1 MIQINLLPPSMRV
14 VQKVREPGKPLALG
28 NKILIYAGAGAA
40 GLLVTIYAITVL
52 LPGLLVASQTRRLN
66 KEWKQMEEKFGV
78 VDKTSKEGKMSGAR
92 LAELARK
99 KEGRWRWAEILNA
112 VSDVMP
118 PSIQLTRIS
127 SGQLVE
133 MVPLP
138 PAKAAAQAPKA
149 APKSEALP
157 AQKTRR
163 YYQALEMEGVVEKG
177 ALGEEDLK
185 TLMREIRAHPVFNE
199 TFERI
204 ELVGVATQ
212 PDRSKKFSLR
222 CRFKEKPS

>member
-14 VQKVREPGKPLALG
+14 VQKVREPGKQLALG
-28 NKILIYAGAGAA
+28 HKILIYAGAGAA
-40 GLLVTIYAITVL
+40 GVLVAIYATTVL
-52 LPGLLVASQTRRLN
+52 LPGLLLGSQTRRLSQ
-66 KEWKQMEEKFGV
+66 EWKRLEENFGA
-78 VDKTSKEGKMSGAR
+78 VDKTSKEGKTSGAR

-112 VSDVMP
+112 ISDVMP
-118 PSIQLTRIS
+118 PSIQLTRVS

-138 PAKAAAQAPKA
+138 PAKAAAQAPKN
-149 APKSEALP
+149 APKGEAAP

-163 YYQALEMEGVVEKG
+163 YFQALEMEGLVEKG

-185 TLMREIRAHPVFNE
+185 TLMQEIRAHPVFSE

-212 PDRSKKFSLR
+212 PDRTKKFSLR
-222 CRFKEKPS
+222 CRFKEKAS